1 MENNFFNLTDDE
13 ILELKNSNK
22 STGVSGSLGSSGS
35 SGISG
40 RSGISGSYG
49 TQGVFSSCSGPTG
62 TSGLVYHTI
71 VMNVLKKLNIDNL
84 YDFYIK
90 DFSIILKNK
99 EDNSSFSILID
110 NTYIDNNIA
119 ENKITLFIKQYFREK
134 NLNKLIK

>member
-35 SGISG
+35 
-40 RSGISGSYG
+40 SGISGSYG

>member
-1 MENNFFNLTDDE
+1 MENNFFNLTNDE

-40 RSGISGSYG
+40 SYG
-49 TQGVFSSCSGPTG
+49 THVVFCSAG

-119 ENKITLFIKQYFREK
+119 ENKITLFIKQF
-134 NLNKLIK
+134 

>member
-1 MENNFFNLTDDE
+1 M
-13 ILELKNSNK
+13 
-22 STGVSGSLGSSGS
+22 LGP
-35 SGISG
+35 ICPP
-40 RSGISGSYG
+40 
-49 TQGVFSSCSGPTG
+49 VFSS
-62 TSGLVYHTI
+62 SGLVYHTI

-134 NLNKLIK
+134 NLNKLMK

>member
-1 MENNFFNLTDDE
+1 MENNFFNLIDDE

-22 STGVSGSLGSSGS
+22 STRVSGSLGSSES
-35 SGISG
+35 
-40 RSGISGSYG
+40 SGISGSYG
-49 TQGVFSSCSGPTG
+49 TQGVFSS
-62 TSGLVYHTI
+62 SGLVYHTI

-134 NLNKLIK
+134 NLNKLMK